1 MEKYELTDDT
11 IDIHNQTLYRIRA
24 LKNFADIK
32 AGDIGGYIEKEY
44 NLSHEGDSWIY
55 DNAKVYGDARVSGNA
70 RVYDD
75 ARVYDNAWVYGG
87 ACVYDNAL
95 VYGDAKVHG
104 DARVYANAHV
114 YDNARVC
121 NDARI
126 YDNAW
131 VYGNALVSGNVF
143 LNSNA
148 WVSNEAQIYQDA
160 DYTIIQ
166 GFGTKGRTT
175 TFYRCSDGKIR
186 VNCGCFSGTLDEFRE
201 QVKKTREGKIAE
213 EYLEIADLMEHH
225 FE

>member
-1 MEKYELTDDT
+1 MKKYELTDDT

-55 DNAKVYGDARVSGNA
+55 DNAKVYGDARVSGN
-70 RVYDD
+70 
-75 ARVYDNAWVYGG
+75 
-87 ACVYDNAL
+87 
-95 VYGDAKVHG
+95 
-104 DARVYANAHV
+104 
-114 YDNARVC
+114 
-121 NDARI
+121 
-126 YDNAW
+126 
-131 VYGNALVSGNVF
+131 VF

-186 VNCGCFSGTLDEFRE
+186 VNCGCFSGTIDEFRE

-213 EYLEIADLMEHH
+213 EYLEIADLMERH